1 MKLSF
6 APFSCKNR
14 SKRTVHSSAVVVSRE
29 GNSVGGEDDEGLL
42 HWGKAKRQ
50 WEKCEIC
57 SHEDYVNSSV

>member
-42 HWGKAKRQ
+42 HWGKAKTRG
-50 WEKCEIC
+50 KM
-57 SHEDYVNSSV
+57 